1 MSTVSNRKLLEND
14 TTDMVD
20 NYIDSICTDPTFLCA
35 HQEMC
40 GKNTTIYKGKSN
52 VEKICK
58 DFKKANECESDIKQ
72 CVVQSVNSMD
82 QSKQF
87 VVTSFINIIVPIPNV
102 KDELGNQMFIRL
114 PPLSSSKKPDS
125 KDLCNLCA
133 CMDRFAK
140 SPGGKS
146 NTYTSPGQNQC
157 VFNDGFEYYYYPLEI
172 ENLHDTVPGIPP
184 VKLGKYTVF
193 NKNIITISSQS
204 GLSPVGLYDVLLDH
218 KVNKTDIYNFIKNVL
233 YVENEDKQK
242 ELDNHILNLKEK
254 YFQKRDNSKLY
265 SKNLFFF
272 IILIAFLYFV
282 LKKSV

>member
-1 MSTVSNRKLLEND
+1 MATVSNRKLLEND

-20 NYIDSICTDPTFLCA
+20 NYLDSICTDPTFLCA
-35 HQEMC
+35 HQELC

-52 VEKICK
+52 VEKICS
-58 DFKKANECESDIKQ
+58 DFKKANQCETPIKQ
-72 CVVQSVNSMD
+72 CVVQSVNSID

-114 PPLSSSKKPDS
+114 PPLSSSKKKDS
-125 KDLCNLCA
+125 KDICNLCA

-172 ENLHDTVPGIPP
+172 ENLHDTIPGIPP
-184 VKLGKYTVF
+184 VTVGEYTVL
-193 NKNIITISSQS
+193 NKNIITINSQTE
-204 GLSPVGLYDVLLDH
+204 LSPRGLYDILIDNG
-218 KVNKTDIYNFIKNVL
+218 VNKTDIYNFINKTL
-233 YVENEDKQK
+233 YVESADKKK
-242 ELDNHILNLKEK
+242 ELEDHIINLKER
-254 YFQKRDNSKLY
+254 YFQRKDNAKLY
-265 SKNLFFF
+265 SKNVLFFIVF
-272 IILIAFLYFV
+272 IAFLYFV